1 MNTRNIKIWIAIV
14 LLAVV
19 TVACGGSTGGNDDQA
34 ANLAAT
40 QQSLEATQAALG
52 AQPAPTEPPAPAT
65 EAPTEP
71 AAAEEAPAFYT
82 EEFDSPNDL
91 WTYFLMSGEDS
102 DLSIVT
108 EGGEMVFDIEEEQ
121 VFAYLTYDA
130 YYYED
135 VRIDTSARNLG
146 SNNNNVSLVCRETED
161 GWYEFNIANN
171 GLYSIL
177 RYDANIN
184 EYTLLYNGGSTA
196 IKTGKATNEY
206 TAICDGD
213 TLSLFINGVEA
224 RTIDH
229 DNRYPEGR
237 VGISVSSF
245 ENVPVTVNFE
255 WLTISEP

>member
-1 MNTRNIKIWIAIV
+1 MDTPNAKIWIAIG
-14 LLAVV
+14 LLITV
-19 TVACGGSTGGNDDQA
+19 TIACGGSTGGNDDQA

-40 QQSLEATQAALG
+40 QQSLEATQAAL
-52 AQPAPTEPPAPAT
+52 ANEPEPTQAPAAT
-65 EAPTEP
+65 DAPAEP
-71 AAAEEAPAFYT
+71 AATEEAPAFYT
-82 EEFDSPNDL
+82 EEFDEVNDL

-102 DLSIVT
+102 DLSIIT
-108 EGGEMVFDIEEEQ
+108 EDGQMVFDIQEEQ
-121 VFAYLTYDA
+121 VYAYLTYDA

-146 SNNNNVSLVCRETED
+146 SNNNNVSLICRETED

-177 RYDANIN
+177 RYDADVN
-184 EYTLLYNGGSTA
+184 EYTLIYNGGSTA
-196 IKTGKATNEY
+196 INTGKATNEY
-206 TAICDGD
+206 TAICEGD

-224 RTIDH
+224 RTVDH

-255 WLTISEP
+255 WVTISEP

>member
-1 MNTRNIKIWIAIV
+1 MVA
-14 LLAVV
+14 V
-19 TVACGGSTGGNDDQA
+19 TVACGGSTGGNEDQA

-40 QQSLEATQAALG
+40 QQSLEATQAAL
-52 AQPAPTEPPAPAT
+52 ANQPEPTEAPAAT
-65 EAPTEP
+65 EAPAEP
-71 AAAEEAPAFYT
+71 AATEEAPAFYT
-82 EEFDSPNDL
+82 EEFDEVNDL

-102 DLSIVT
+102 DLTIIT
-108 EGGEMVFDIEEEQ
+108 EDGAMVFDIQEEQ
-121 VFAYLTYDA
+121 VYAYLTYDA
-130 YYYED
+130 YFYED

-177 RYDANIN
+177 RYDADIN
-184 EYTLLYNGGSTA
+184 EYTLIYNGGSTA
-196 IKTGKATNEY
+196 INTGKATNEY

-224 RTIDH
+224 RTVDH

-255 WLTISEP
+255 WVTISEP

>member
-1 MNTRNIKIWIAIV
+1 MNTRNAKIWIAIA
-14 LLAVV
+14 LLVAV

-40 QQSLEATQAALG
+40 QQSLEATQAAL
-52 AQPAPTEPPAPAT
+52 ANQPEPTQAPAAT
-65 EAPTEP
+65 DPPDEP
-71 AAAEEAPAFYT
+71 AATEEAPAFYT
-82 EEFDSPNDL
+82 EEFDEVNDL

-102 DLSIVT
+102 DLTILT
-108 EGGEMVFDIEEEQ
+108 EDGEMVFDIQEEQ
-121 VFAYLTYDA
+121 VYAYLTYDA
-130 YYYED
+130 YFYED

-177 RYDANIN
+177 RYDADIN
-184 EYTLLYNGGSTA
+184 EYTLIYNGGSTA
-196 IKTGKATNEY
+196 INTGKATNEY

-224 RTIDH
+224 RTVDH

-255 WLTISEP
+255 WVTISEP

>member
-1 MNTRNIKIWIAIV
+1 MNTRNTKIWIAV
-14 LLAVV
+14 ALLVAVS
-19 TVACGGSTGGNDDQA
+19 VACGGSTGGNDDQA

-40 QQSLEATQAALG
+40 QQSLEATQAAL
-52 AQPAPTEPPAPAT
+52 ANQPAPTQAPAAT
-65 EAPTEP
+65 DAPAEP
-71 AAAEEAPAFYT
+71 AATEEAPAFYT
-82 EEFDSPNDL
+82 EEFDEVNEL
-91 WTYFLMSGEDS
+91 WTYFLMSGEDA

-108 EGGEMVFDIEEEQ
+108 EDGQMVFDIQEEQ
-121 VFAYLTYDA
+121 VYAYLTYDA

-177 RYDANIN
+177 RYDADID
-184 EYTLLYNGGSTA
+184 EYTLIYNGGSTA
-196 IKTGKATNEY
+196 IHTGKATNEY
-206 TAICDGD
+206 TAICEGD

-224 RTIDH
+224 RTVDH

-255 WLTISEP
+255 WVTISEP